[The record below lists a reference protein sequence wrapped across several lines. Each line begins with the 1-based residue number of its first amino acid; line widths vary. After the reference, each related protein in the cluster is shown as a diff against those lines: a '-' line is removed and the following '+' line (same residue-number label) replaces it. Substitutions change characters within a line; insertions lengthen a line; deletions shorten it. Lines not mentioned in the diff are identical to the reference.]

1 MIKVIVWWKLK
12 EWKGLM
18 ACGYVFGIHGVHP
31 DFLWHMEQS
40 RAGGIF
46 VCSFLCLYRFGY
58 LGNIVIIV
66 IFSERMF
73 GHIGH
78 WQCELSGLE
87 SIKQL
92 RLHSPNFAHIIV
104 ITVTI
109 YLPTLSPAPP
119 WPPPPPSVVGNIMK
133 QSHWTQY
140 DDPPGKFSTLPSWSS
155 GRDRPSLIVSV
166 CPTAY

>member
-1 MIKVIVWWKLK
+1 M
-12 EWKGLM
+12 
-18 ACGYVFGIHGVHP
+18 
-31 DFLWHMEQS
+31 FLVYMVYIQICCDTRS
-40 RAGGIF
+40 RVGQGGF
-46 VCSFLCLYRFGY
+46 LFAVGFLCLYRFGY

-109 YLPTLSPAPP
+109 YLTRLSPAPP
-119 WPPPPPSVVGNIMK
+119 WPPPSPSVVGNIIK